1 MTTNEK
7 NLATL
12 THLSQLTQYFIP
24 FGNFI
29 FPILLWSSKKTE
41 SEHIDSTGKNVIN
54 FQLSLFLYTMI
65 TLIVALPTLL
75 FTVLKHISFHEL
87 SSGSDLF
94 SESMSMNNITGIVL
108 LALIMLLL
116 FFVLKIIEFIL
127 IIYGTVKT
135 SNGETYRYPLTIQF
149 IK

>member
-1 MTTNEK
+1 MTTTEK
-7 NLATL
+7 NLASL

-41 SEHIDSTGKNVIN
+41 SEHMDATGKNVIN
-54 FQLSLFLYTMI
+54 FQLSLFLYTMLI
-65 TLIVALPTLL
+65 LIVSIPILVY
-75 FTVLKHISFHEL
+75 TVFKNISFDEL
-87 SSGSDLF
+87 TSGSDIF
-94 SESMSMNNITGIVL
+94 SENISLNNITGIVL
-108 LALIMLLL
+108 LALILFFL

-127 IIYGTVKT
+127 IIYGAVKT
-135 SNGETYRYPLTIQF
+135 SNGESYHYPLTIPF